1 MALVVNEVYNGRL
14 KRKIMEKK
22 GLFVLVF
29 AMLFVG
35 MAVSSCSSD
44 DEESANSV
52 VPPDNPIYGDY
63 LKEVKGET
71 ATVFYENW
79 SRNWILLDSDGH
91 RYYFFLSSDNVDHEY
106 FDSLVKNEVLAD
118 GAHVKFDGKVYST
131 SDGWRES
138 TANWLDWACHDK
150 DALEY
155 AGGYLPSKAEW
166 LQNNSKEKAFVLMEP
181 YTITKTE

>member
-1 MALVVNEVYNGRL
+1 M
-14 KRKIMEKK
+14 IMKMKK
-22 GLFVLVF
+22 QSLILLASVMFL
-29 AMLFVG
+29 ASMT
-35 MAVSSCSSD
+35 VSSCSSD
-44 DEESANSV
+44 DEDLENSL
-52 VPPDNPIYGDY
+52 PRPNYPIYGDY
-63 LKEVKGET
+63 IRNVEGET

-106 FDSLVKNEVLAD
+106 FDSLVKNKVLAD
-118 GAHVKFDGKVYST
+118 GAQVKFDGKVYNT

-138 TANWLDWACHDK
+138 ISNWLDWACSDH

-166 LQNNSKEKAFVLMEP
+166 LYNNSKENAFVLMEP
-181 YTITKTE
+181 YTITKVE